1 MSKYTN
7 AKKVL
12 PPELYNELIKHFSG
26 GTLYVPDDDAR
37 EAVARKLVFELKKG
51 KMSSREM
58 PECWGLP
65 NGESIK
71 FLLRECES
79 MRKLSRKF
87 DKNKKNGL

>member
-51 KMSSREM
+51 KMSS
-58 PECWGLP
+58 
-65 NGESIK
+65 
-71 FLLRECES
+71 CEIAG
-79 MRKLSRKF
+79 MLGITQRRVNQILTERV
-87 DKNKKNGL
+87 